1 MHGRSPRGINFF
13 AKYSQGYEAALR
25 SIGALLLFALSLK
38 SPRGAREML
47 SLPPSLI
54 SSWWHDAAQSK
65 TWIFTALGGAYTA
78 ISLWALVQLIRIERR
93 VPEYGWTI
101 QKLFHLLNFVVNG
114 VRAIVFYLWTRVSSL
129 PLVVQS
135 ILVDLPGL
143 LFFTTYT
150 LLILFWAD
158 IYHQARSIT
167 AEHFR
172 TVFVA
177 INVCV
182 YVIQLILWIVSLWI
196 PKVAEKVLSTIL
208 FSAISLAAAIGF
220 LLYGGRLYCMLR
232 RFPVES
238 KGREKKIRE
247 VGAVTGICSICF
259 VIRSVFVAFSA
270 ISKSNSLDVTDHP
283 ILNAIYYGVS
293 IFSFPLQLLIFGI
306 FSFFVFSGCRNL
318 TIGSCSFHP
327 AEIASQAP
335 AAPAPLRTR
344 RRIAIASSFRDNL

>member
-208 FSAISLAAAIGF
+208 FSGTYFLCGCFGSTVYDNVFVLSFAAISLAAAIGF

-283 ILNAIYYGVS
+283 ILNAIYYGAVEILPS
-293 IFSFPLQLLIFGI
+293 VLVLFILRKLPPKRPQPLLHFALDA
-306 FSFFVFSGCRNL
+306 
-318 TIGSCSFHP
+318 GSP
-327 AEIASQAP
+327 
-335 AAPAPLRTR
+335 
-344 RRIAIASSFRDNL
+344 

>member
-1 MHGRSPRGINFF
+1 
-13 AKYSQGYEAALR
+13 
-25 SIGALLLFALSLK
+25 
-38 SPRGAREML
+38 
-47 SLPPSLI
+47 
-54 SSWWHDAAQSK
+54 SWWHDAAQSK

-283 ILNAIYYGVS
+283 ILNAIYYGAV
-293 IFSFPLQLLIFGI
+293 
-306 FSFFVFSGCRNL
+306 
-318 TIGSCSFHP
+318 
-327 AEIASQAP
+327 EILPSVLVLFI
-335 AAPAPLRTR
+335 LRKLPPKR
-344 RRIAIASSFRDNL
+344 